1 MKTGLR
7 YRLRLLSVILFAS
20 ILCGVLTATGAIKWN
35 NDSPDAV
42 SSATAQVVSAEDMK
56 GKYVV
61 LINKELHDHTG
72 TTEDWIKFFS
82 FDKETPLIMEDI
94 VCKTADTDAQGIEV
108 AEKYRARLPENQMK
122 LQKEAGVMLLS
133 KAELGRFDVVILSEA
148 AAQNYSAQTMYDR
161 NNVAVIKM

>member
-1 MKTGLR
+1 MHKTV
-7 YRLRLLSVILFAS
+7 SCAQQD
-20 ILCGVLTATGAIKWN
+20 A
-35 NDSPDAV
+35 DSKYGTELIHAGEAV
-42 SSATAQVVSAEDMK
+42 PPLKLKTLDGKKFQLDKLK

>member
-20 ILCGVLTATGAIKWN
+20 ILCGVLTATGALKW
-35 NDSPDAV
+35 DDSSPDAV
-42 SSATAQVVSAEDMK
+42 SSATAQAVTAADME

-61 LINKELHDHTG
+61 LINKRLHDQTG
-72 TTEDWIKFFS
+72 TTADWVKFFS
-82 FDKETPLIMEDI
+82 FDRETPLIMEDI
-94 VCKTADTDAQGIEV
+94 VCKTADTDAQGIKI
-108 AEKYRARLPENQMK
+108 AEQYRARLPENQMK

-148 AAQNYSAQTMYDR
+148 AAKNYSAQTMYDR